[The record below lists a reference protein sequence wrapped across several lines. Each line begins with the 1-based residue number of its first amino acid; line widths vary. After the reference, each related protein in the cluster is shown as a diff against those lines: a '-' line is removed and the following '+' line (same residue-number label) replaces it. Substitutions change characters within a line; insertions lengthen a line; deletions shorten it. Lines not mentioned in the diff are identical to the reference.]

1 MIDPASPRSR
11 TLPANAEGMKVLVV
25 EGAQTLSLVLKQKIE
40 DEIGVDVVLCRSL
53 GEARRALASNDI
65 ILALTGHEIPD
76 APDGGIL
83 ALLGEYEVPTILL
96 SGSVSDELRLN
107 YAKYRLADYI
117 QKEGPSALPAVVAA
131 VDRILTNRSVSILVV
146 DDARAARSD
155 LTSFLKMQ
163 NFRVIEATTG
173 RQALDHLAR
182 DPSIEVVITDYF
194 MPDMNGYDLTKRIR
208 LEHGSD
214 RLRIIGVSA
223 SRDRALSAQFLK
235 AGASDFLY
243 RPFVPEE
250 LQCRINNT
258 VETLLQLKRLRHLAE
273 HDPLTKLY
281 NRRAFFER
289 GARHLV
295 RLEANQGKG
304 AIAILD
310 IDYFKRINDSFG
322 HEHGDLV
329 LTAVADILL
338 RSCKERGV
346 LAARLG
352 GEEFAL
358 LLTDMTMAEAEA
370 FCEALLVQVR
380 RCRAGGSETPL
391 PVTASIG
398 LSSLQPGEPLD
409 NQLNAADQM
418 LYLAKSHGRDRLY
431 SESSI
436 NFD

>member
-1 MIDPASPRSR
+1 MIDTAVPRDR
-11 TLPANAEGMKVLVV
+11 TLTAEVSAPRVLVV
-25 EGAQTLSLVLKQKIE
+25 EGAQTLSHVLKQTIE
-40 DEIGVDVVLCRSL
+40 DEIGAEVTLCHSL
-53 GEARRALASNDI
+53 AEARLALEGGDI
-65 ILALTGHEIPD
+65 AVALTGHEMPD
-76 APDGGIL
+76 APNGGIL
-83 ALLGEYEVPTILL
+83 ALLGEYGIPTILL

-117 QKEGPSALPAVVAA
+117 QKEGPAALPAAVAA
-131 VDRILTNRSVSILVV
+131 VERILANRSVSILVV

-155 LTSFLKMQ
+155 LTHFLTLQ
-163 NFRVIEATTG
+163 NFRVIEASTG
-173 RQALDHLAR
+173 KRALELLAR

-194 MPDMNGYDLTKRIR
+194 MPDMNEYELTKRIR

-289 GARHLV
+289 GTRTLG
-295 RLEANQGKG
+295 RLQDSKGQG

-322 HEHGDLV
+322 HDHGDLV
-329 LTAVADILL
+329 LTTVADILL
-338 RSCKERGV
+338 QACQDKGV

-358 LLTDMTMAEAEA
+358 LLPDLTMAEAEA
-370 FCEALLVQVR
+370 FCEGLLAKVR
-380 RCRAGGSETPL
+380 TCRAGGNQASF

-398 LSSLQPGEPLD
+398 LSSLHPGEPLD

-418 LYLAKSHGRDRLY
+418 LYLAKAHGRDRIY

-436 NFD
+436 RFD